1 MMGISYSQVTICF
14 IFLCCEKG
22 AYSNAYNRFNSYS
35 FEPFLLESIV
45 RQTGRG
51 HPDTYGGIAQMER
64 ASALQAEG
72 RGFESH
78 YLHQVASVNVGL
90 ALQWALSPLTPRG
103 RLA

>member
-1 MMGISYSQVTICF
+1 MGISYSQVTICF

-51 HPDTYGGIAQMER
+51 HPDTYGEWVCMGWT
-64 ASALQAEG
+64 
-72 RGFESH
+72 
-78 YLHQVASVNVGL
+78 L
-90 ALQWALSPLTPRG
+90 ALQGGNPGSNPGSPTMAQMQSKREAATK
-103 RLA
+103 R